1 MYRKKHLLMM
11 IISYLEDYYE
21 DMSIDIALN
30 ETDDYDMLEGTE
42 ATVTTSMFT
51 GTSTPTLLAESLR

>member
-1 MYRKKHLLMM
+1 MM

-30 ETDDYDMLEGTE
+30 ETDEYDLLEGTE

-51 GTSTPTLLAESLR
+51 GTPTPTLLAESLR